1 MKDRLYNLL
10 PAIYRIRDAEYGQP
24 LRALLGIIEEQL
36 EVLEED
42 IHGLYD
48 DWFIET
54 SQEWVIPYIGDLL
67 GVRMLHNVESTGV
80 YSQRAFVANTIR
92 YRQRKGT
99 LLMLEDLART
109 ITGWG
114 AHAFAFFELLGWTQ
128 HLNHLRFDTAPNP
141 NSRNPEVF
149 NPVAVNRVGTVNL
162 RSLDVLDRIDGAF
175 DEVSHTVDIRLPRQL
190 EGWHNIRNLGIFL
203 WRLQSYP
210 MRGVK
215 PRVSED
221 YPDGFHFSPLG
232 NPIPLFTNPRH
243 KRDDKRLSTEVNIPG
258 PIRPLAFFQNPDAFY
273 GSGMDMSLAIY
284 RGTAADP
291 ENLILWPLEAILC
304 KDLSNW
310 SPPPPGTIAIDV
322 SLGRFAFAPGEAPT
336 PAEEMRVD
344 YHYGFSADIGA
355 GPYDR
360 RTSLN
365 NAGLN
370 DWEVIVTKERP
381 NPSPAQ
387 WRDNITDAIQDWN
400 PELHPRAIITI
411 ADNGTY
417 NENLTLDQANYQ
429 HLVIQADNRNRPVIR
444 LHDGDDTLSVLT
456 ITGSASKNAVLT
468 LNGLLV
474 EGGIQVHANSLGKLE
489 LIHCTLVPGR
499 ELDEQQGWPRHAA
512 EASIVVETPS
522 AELEIE
528 IEASII
534 GALRL
539 PEHMQ
544 GLKVTDSIIDRPE
557 AENENPET
565 VRVALAQNDDGVLP
579 GPVTILERSTIFG
592 EVHVHTL
599 TLAAEVIFNQRVKAK
614 RRQLGCLRYS
624 YVGDWES
631 VTPRRFRCQPDL
643 ALENR
648 RKQLQAEVLCETEQ
662 DRIRSR
668 MQPDFTSL
676 CYGQPGYAQL
686 SLNTASEICTGAEDG
701 AEMGVFEHLKQPQ
714 RETNLRI
721 RLEEYMP
728 YGLEPGI
735 IYIT

>member
-10 PAIYRIRDAEYGQP
+10 PAIYRIRDAECGQP

-42 IHGLYD
+42 INGLYD

-80 YSQRAFVANTIR
+80 YSQRVFVANTIG

-128 HLNHLRFDTAPNP
+128 HLNHLRFNTAPNP
-141 NSRNPEVF
+141 NPRNPEIF

-162 RSLDVLDRIDGAF
+162 RSLDVVDRIDGAF
-175 DEVSHTVDIRLPRQL
+175 DEVSHTVDIRPPRQL
-190 EGWHNIRNLGIFL
+190 EGWYNIRNLGIFL

-215 PRVSED
+215 PRASED
-221 YPDGFHFSPLG
+221 HPNGFHFSPLG
-232 NPIPLFTNPRH
+232 NRISLFTNPRH
-243 KRDDKRLSTEVNIPG
+243 KRDDKRLSTEVNVPG
-258 PIRPLAFFQNPDAFY
+258 PIRSLAFFQNPGDFY
-273 GSGMDMSLAIY
+273 GSDTDMSLAIY
-284 RGTAADP
+284 QGTTTDP
-291 ENLILWPLEAILC
+291 ENLVPLRAVLC
-304 KDLSNW
+304 QDLRNW
-310 SPPPPGTIAIDV
+310 SPPPPGMVAIDV
-322 SLGRFAFAPGEAPT
+322 SLGRFAFAEGETPT
-336 PAEEMRVD
+336 EVMVD

-360 RTSLN
+360 RTSMN
-365 NAGLN
+365 KAGSD
-370 DWEVIVTKERP
+370 DWEIIVAKEQP
-381 NPSPAQ
+381 NPPPVQ
-387 WRDNITDAIQDWN
+387 WHDNVAEAIQDWN
-400 PELHPRAIITI
+400 PELHPRAVITI
-411 ADNGTY
+411 TDNGTY
-417 NENLTLDQANYQ
+417 DENLMLDLGNHQ
-429 HLVIQADNRNRPVIR
+429 HLIIQAGNLNRPVVR
-444 LHDGDDTLSVLT
+444 LHDGDDALSVLT
-456 ITGSASKNAVLT
+456 ITGGASENAVLT

-489 LIHCTLVPGR
+489 IIHCTLAPGR
-499 ELDEQQGWPRHAA
+499 ALDEQGWPKHAA
-512 EASIVVETPS
+512 EASIVVDAPS

-528 IEASII
+528 IEASIV

-544 GLKVTDSIIDRPE
+544 GLKVTDSIIDRPK
-557 AENENPET
+557 AENENPDT
-565 VRVALAQNDDGVLP
+565 IRVALAQNDDGDLP
-579 GPVTILERSTIFG
+579 GPVTVLERSTIFG

-599 TLAAEVIFNQRVKAK
+599 TLAAEVIFTQRVKTK
-614 RRQLGCLRYS
+614 RRQLGCVRYS
-624 YVGDWES
+624 YVGALES

-648 RKQLQAEVLCETEQ
+648 RKQLQVEMLTETEKNLV
-662 DRIRSR
+662 RSR
-668 MQPDFTSL
+668 IQPDFTSM
-676 CYGQPGYAQL
+676 CYGHPGYAQL

-701 AEMGVFEHLKQPQ
+701 SEMGMFEHLKQPQ

-735 IYIT
+735 FYIT